1 MNEQKLN
8 TVKKTNKK
16 QAKQIEAIIYQVRS
30 KIYCTRKNEFQV
42 NYNEPRIKLHLMNIN
57 NNE

>member
-8 TVKKTNKK
+8 TVKNTNKK

-42 NYNEPRIKLHLMNIN
+42 NYNEP
-57 NNE
+57 